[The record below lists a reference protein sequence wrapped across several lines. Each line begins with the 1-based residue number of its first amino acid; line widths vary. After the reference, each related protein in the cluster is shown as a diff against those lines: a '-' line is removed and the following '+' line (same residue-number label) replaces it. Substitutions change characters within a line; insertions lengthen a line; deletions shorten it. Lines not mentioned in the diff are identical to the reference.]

1 MKKIIQRTTDNKYLV
16 SFFENIWTDNIE
28 EAKVFNRSG
37 ESRVTI
43 MKLSM
48 RLGPDNIKE
57 IEL

>member
-1 MKKIIQRTTDNKYLV
+1 MKKIIQRTTDDKYLLSYV
-16 SFFENIWTDNIE
+16 DDTWTENIND
-28 EAKVFNRSG
+28 AQVFNRSG

-48 RLGPDNIKE
+48 TLGPNNIKE